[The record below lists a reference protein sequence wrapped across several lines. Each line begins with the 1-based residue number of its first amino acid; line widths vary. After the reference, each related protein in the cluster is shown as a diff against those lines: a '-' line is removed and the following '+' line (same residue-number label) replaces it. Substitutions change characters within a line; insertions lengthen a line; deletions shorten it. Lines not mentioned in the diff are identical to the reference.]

1 MIELLGLLGSLP
13 VIIKTLVVAGAIGVG
28 ALSHYVLKLPKNNA
42 LEQTAE
48 QVIKNE
54 TGIDVDFS
62 SLQSVDD
69 LFDSP
74 DDESVKPK

>member
-1 MIELLGLLGSLP
+1 MLELLSSLP
-13 VIIKTLVVAGAIGVG
+13 IIIKAVVVAGALTVG
-28 ALSHYVLKLPKNNA
+28 ALSQWVLRLPKNNA

-62 SLQSVDD
+62 SLQSADD
-69 LFDSP
+69 LFDSI
-74 DDESVKPK
+74 DDDKPVKTK